1 MGAEQSVG
9 APYAVQQG
17 HQPPRARFMTTA
29 MYDPGK
35 PFSQD
40 LSVIRGFPGGS
51 MAKNLH
57 ANAQDEDLIP
67 GSGRSPREG
76 NGNPLQ
82 YSCPGNPMDR
92 GAWWATVHGITK
104 ELDMTQQ
111 LNNNISDQSSQG
123 EPSNMYFQAHNQIS
137 MISACPS
144 RMTSMNRPHCLQ
156 PGHATPDA
164 AGLF

>member
-1 MGAEQSVG
+1 MQCSRAINPG
-9 APYAVQQG
+9 
-17 HQPPRARFMTTA
+17 ARFMTTA
-29 MYDPGK
+29 MYHPGK

-51 MAKNLH
+51 MVKNLH
-57 ANAQDEDLIP
+57 ANAEDMDLIP
-67 GSGRSPREG
+67 GSGRSPGDG

-92 GAWWATVHGITK
+92 GAWCATVQGITK

-123 EPSNMYFQAHNQIS
+123 LPSNMYFQAHNQIS

-144 RMTSMNRPHCLQ
+144 HMSSMNSPHCLQ
-156 PGHATPDA
+156 PGHATHA
-164 AGLF
+164 ATGIFWTS